1 MAALAQLAKL
11 FGRPIQR
18 SYMSGSSIARFSNV
32 LGSLQQDGGPIGLDL
47 PDAARR
53 LLMSVKD
60 KMVPLSGIVPLTGLQ
75 EDEALEAIGLLRDRD
90 VVEIFVPEDDKQKYL
105 RLTPAGYSL
114 LAKA

>member
-1 MAALAQLAKL
+1 
-11 FGRPIQR
+11 
-18 SYMSGSSIARFSNV
+18 MSGASIARFSNV
-32 LGSLQQDGGPIGLDL
+32 LGSLQQDGSPIGLDL
-47 PDAARR
+47 PDAART

-60 KMVPLSGIVPLTGLQ
+60 KMMPLSEIVPLTKLK
-75 EDEALEAIGLLRDRD
+75 EHEALEAIALLRSRE